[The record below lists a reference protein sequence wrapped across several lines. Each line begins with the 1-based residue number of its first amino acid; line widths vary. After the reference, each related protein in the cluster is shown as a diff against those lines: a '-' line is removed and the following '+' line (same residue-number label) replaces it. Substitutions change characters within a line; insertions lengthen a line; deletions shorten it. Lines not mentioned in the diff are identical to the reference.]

1 MCRVGGDGSVI
12 EPVWGKHLRRA
23 ETTAVVSWS
32 KNWFTN
38 ASGFFLELL
47 RIDSQKLNNWN
58 FELLIILFI
67 ERDPRDKSLVIQ
79 RDSMRC
85 STMQNQ
91 HVGMCTE
98 DLNCKAQKNI
108 YYHDIYRFSI
118 LCFLFFLPLNHTQNM
133 SGDRNRICLFF
144 FLSPSKFYN
153 PIPLEK
159 KLSLT
164 VVFESNHSSWIT
176 RFLTKTLILLVN
188 WTTRTF

>member
-1 MCRVGGDGSVI
+1 MCRVSGDGSVI

-38 ASGFFLELL
+38 ASGFFLERF

-67 ERDPRDKSLVIQ
+67 ERDPRDKSLDIQ

-98 DLNCKAQKNI
+98 DLNCKAQKNKYI
-108 YYHDIYRFSI
+108 IMISI
-118 LCFLFFLPLNHTQNM
+118 DFLFYVFSFFCHWITL
-133 SGDRNRICLFF
+133 RIWVETETGFVCFF
-144 FLSPSKFYN
+144 FCTRLSFTTLYLWKKNCRWQLFLN
-153 PIPLEK
+153 QTIALE
-159 KLSLT
+159 SQG
-164 VVFESNHSSWIT
+164 S
-176 RFLTKTLILLVN
+176 
-188 WTTRTF
+188 